1 MRNRQKAL
9 AAAVAVVLLVGLG
22 VLLVRSGDDGGTTIT
37 AGDAD
42 GSERSDGSAA
52 ASTTV
57 APTTSTSPTTTV
69 AVTTAP
75 PATPAPKPTSAPAP
89 TTTAAP
95 RGPAFEMSPTSG
107 PAGTRV
113 TASGAGCQGES
124 YGAGIYI
131 HDPSG
136 QGVDGDGTSTQP
148 DGTWRLEFS
157 MGHYQAGPGKYTVRA
172 VCMDASSKVVFEY
185 APRTFTVT

>member
-1 MRNRQKAL
+1 VLVAV
-9 AAAVAVVLLVGLG
+9 VAVVLLAGLG
-22 VLLVRSGDDGGTTIT
+22 VLLVRRGGDDGTTIT

-42 GSERSDGSAA
+42 GSGRSADAA
-52 ASTTV
+52 APTTTV
-57 APTTSTSPTTTV
+57 ATTTTSPTTTA

-75 PATPAPKPTSAPAP
+75 PATTAPKPTTAPAP

-95 RGPAFEMSPTSG
+95 RGPAFDITPTSG

-113 TASGAGCQGES
+113 TASGGGCQGES

-148 DGTWRLEFS
+148 DGTWRLEFA
-157 MGHYQAGPGKYTVRA
+157 MGNYSGPGKYTIRA